1 MDLVETVRSVL
12 KWKGDALWSIS
23 PETCVY
29 DAIEKMAEKHVGS
42 LLVISEG
49 RLVGIICERDY
60 ARKVILQGK
69 LSKQTTVMEIMS
81 SPAICVHPSET
92 IEECLRIMT
101 VRRIRY
107 LPVVEDER
115 VLGIVSIGDLV
126 KWIVSAQ
133 EDTIQ
138 QLRDYIQGKYV
149 S

>member
-1 MDLVETVRSVL
+1 MELVDTVRSVL
-12 KWKGDALWSIS
+12 RRKGDALWSIS

-29 DAIEKMAEKHVGS
+29 DAIEKMADKHVGS
-42 LLVISEG
+42 LLVISDG
-49 RLVGIICERDY
+49 RLVGILCERDY

-92 IEECLRIMT
+92 IDECLRIMT
-101 VRRIRY
+101 VRRLRY
-107 LPVVEDER
+107 LPVVEAEQ

-149 S
+149 C